1 MKFLL
6 DTDICIYLIK
16 KKPVEVLQKFREYP
30 VGDIG
35 LSSITLAELKY
46 GVQKSKQSSRNARA
60 LEKFLIPLSIS
71 EFDYKAANAYGKVRA
86 ELESQGTPIGPLDT
100 LIAAHALSL
109 NLTLITNNTREFSRV
124 SGLKV
129 TNWVSDKK

>member
-6 DTDICIYLIK
+6 DTDICIYIIK
-16 KKPVEVLQKFREYP
+16 KKPVEVLQKIREYP

-86 ELESQGTPIGPLDT
+86 ELETQGTPIGPLDT

-109 NLTLITNNTREFSRV
+109 NLTLITNNVREFSRV

-129 TNWVSDKK
+129 TNWVSG